1 MSKRGKNW
9 VRFSNVVLDHIETYT
24 VPQYGDEGSDL
35 ASTYSAEDCVKQAQK
50 YIARFGKNS
59 RPGQEKLDLI
69 KAAHYLQ
76 MAHDLMEGENVF
88 KKGII

>member
-1 MSKRGKNW
+1 MTKRGKNW
-9 VRFSNVVLDHIETYT
+9 TNFSYKVFDHIENYT
-24 VPQYGDEGSDL
+24 VPQYGDEGNDL
-35 ASTYSAEDCVKQAQK
+35 ASGYNAEDCVKQAQK

-76 MAHDLMEGENVF
+76 MAHDLME
-88 KKGII
+88 